1 MKIKIVENF
10 NDMFITTKYI
20 DSSYDDEDLAK
31 FEERQLNDAIW
42 WGNFY
47 SKLSDDEIREI
58 RDIQLKQLNE
68 KEEREKR
75 RESNKN
81 KLNKYT

>member
-31 FEERQLNDAIW
+31 FEEKKLNELNW
-42 WGNFY
+42 LQY
-47 SKLSDDEIREI
+47 LHR
-58 RDIQLKQLNE
+58 KQLNE
-68 KEEREKR
+68 KEERE
-75 RESNKN
+75 E
-81 KLNKYT
+81 